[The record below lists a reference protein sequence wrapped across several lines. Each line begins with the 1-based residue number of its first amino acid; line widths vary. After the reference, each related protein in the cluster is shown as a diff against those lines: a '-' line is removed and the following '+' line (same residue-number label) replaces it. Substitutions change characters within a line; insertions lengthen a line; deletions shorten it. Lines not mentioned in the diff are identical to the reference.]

1 MTNLSYTGMTH
12 QGQVRGDNQDSIYLP
27 QGMCSLP
34 CLFLV
39 ADGMGGANGG
49 KTASEL
55 AIRIVSEGFYQNLK
69 KQGPELALRDAVKKA
84 SSAIY
89 YKAQAEQE
97 LRGMGTT
104 LVGLAVLPDN
114 RALIVNV
121 GDSRCYLFRE
131 GELHQLSEDHSV
143 VQEMVRDGKLT
154 QEQAKTNGMRNM
166 LSRAV
171 GAAAEVKEDLFA
183 VTALEVN
190 DTFLLCSDGLHGPVP
205 EERIRE
211 TLQQTLDISGKA
223 QQLLRLAND
232 NGGPD
237 NISVVLVRVNQNEY
251 LPEPDE
257 ITFRKNVPMT
267 KTQTGAP
274 SSLPGFLGRFFNK

>member
-1 MTNLSYTGMTH
+1 MNLSYTGMTH

-27 QGMCSLP
+27 QGGCSLP

-55 AIRIVSEGFYQNLK
+55 AIRIVSDEFYQNQT
-69 KQGPELALRDAVKKA
+69 KQGPERALRSAVKKA
-84 SSAIY
+84 STAIY
-89 YKAQAEQE
+89 DKAQAEQE

-104 LVGLAVLPDN
+104 LVGLAILPDN
-114 RALIVNV
+114 RALIINV
-121 GDSRCYLFRE
+121 GDSRCYLLRE
-131 GELHQLSEDHSV
+131 GELHQISEDHSV
-143 VQEMVRDGKLT
+143 VQEMVREGKLS

-171 GAAAEVKEDLFA
+171 GTAAEIKEDMFA
-183 VTALEVN
+183 VSPLEVN

-205 EERIRE
+205 EDHIRD
-211 TLQQTLDISGKA
+211 TLHQSLDISSKA
-223 QQLLRLAND
+223 QQLLRLANCH
-232 NGGPD
+232 GGPD
-237 NISVVLVRVNQNEY
+237 NISAVLVRVNQTEY

-257 ITFRKNVPMT
+257 VTFRKNMPMT
-267 KTQTGAP
+267 KAQAATTSSITGFW
-274 SSLPGFLGRFFNK
+274 GKFFKK

>member
-1 MTNLSYTGMTH
+1 MNLSYTGMTH

-27 QGMCSLP
+27 QGGCSLP

-39 ADGMGGANGG
+39 ADGMGGASGG
-49 KTASEL
+49 KTASDL
-55 AIRIVSEGFYQNLK
+55 AVRIVTEEFYGIVEM
-69 KQGPELALRDAVKKA
+69 QGPERALRNAVKKA
-84 SSAIY
+84 NSAIFA
-89 YKAQAEQE
+89 KAQAQQD
-97 LRGMGTT
+97 LHGMGTT

-143 VQEMVRDGKLT
+143 VQEMVREGKLT
-154 QEQAKTNGMRNM
+154 PDQAKSNGMRNM

-171 GAAAEVKEDLFA
+171 GTAAEVREDLFA
-183 VTALEVN
+183 VTALEIN

-205 EERIRE
+205 EERIRD
-211 TLQQTLDISGKA
+211 TLHQSLDISSKA
-223 QQLLRLAND
+223 QQLLRLANGH
-232 NGGPD
+232 GGPD
-237 NISVVLVRVNQNEY
+237 NISAVLVRVNQTEY

-257 ITFRKNVPMT
+257 VTFRKNMPMT
-267 KTQTGAP
+267 KAQAATTSSITGFW
-274 SSLPGFLGRFFNK
+274 GKFFKK

>member
-1 MTNLSYTGMTH
+1 MSNLSYTGMTH

-27 QGMCSLP
+27 QGGCSLP

-55 AIRIVSEGFYQNLK
+55 AVSIVSEEFHQNQRK
-69 KQGPELALRDAVKKA
+69 HGPELALRNAVKKA
-84 SSAIY
+84 NSTIY
-89 YKAQAEQE
+89 YKAQAEQD

-104 LVGLAVLPDN
+104 LIGLAVLSDN
-114 RALIVNV
+114 RALIINV
-121 GDSRCYLFRE
+121 GDSRCYLLRE

-143 VQEMVRDGKLT
+143 VQEMVREGKLT
-154 QEQAKTNGMRNM
+154 DEQARSNGMRNM

-183 VTALEVN
+183 VTALEIN

-211 TLQQTLDISGKA
+211 TLQQSLDISGKA

-237 NISVVLVRVNQNEY
+237 NISVILVRVNQSEY

-257 ITFRKNVPMT
+257 VTFRKNVPMT
-267 KTQTGAP
+267 KKQTGAT
-274 SSLPGFLGRFFNK
+274 SSLSGFLGRFFNK